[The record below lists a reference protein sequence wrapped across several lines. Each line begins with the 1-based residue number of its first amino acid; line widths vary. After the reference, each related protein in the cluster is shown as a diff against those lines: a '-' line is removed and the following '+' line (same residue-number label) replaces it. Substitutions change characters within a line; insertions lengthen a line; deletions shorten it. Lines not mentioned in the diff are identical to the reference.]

1 MPRRKFPRT
10 ALRGTIGTV
19 LDARRMSTSTGAF
32 GLSAP
37 KRRNSRKS
45 GIQGFTGS
53 AAVAALVI
61 GCAWTVYSN
70 ILGASIYPSVN
81 STAAETPAVKR
92 QMSSIVRK
100 APALIIDRVFADL
113 PEATASIGR
122 VESLAVPSIMFN
134 ERFAAASADGVAPR
148 AVDGPQLASASAAT
162 EAAKP
167 AETSKQV
174 SASASVQIALATP
187 GLGAAPKTVD
197 AKPARN
203 SVRDMT
209 QRAKAAVMSIGH
221 DKPSMVQK
229 LWGKDVAN
237 GPLLAYA
244 SADAK
249 IDITGSLKEQNPML
263 GGSAPYDKST
273 AVYVITHKTVYL
285 PDGTQLEAH
294 SGLGSKMDDPKYS
307 HVRMQGVTPPH
318 IYEMKPREAL
328 FHGVP
333 ALRLNPIGGEEK
345 IFGRDGLLAHT
356 YMLGGNGQSNGC
368 VSFKDYYA
376 FLDAYKNKGIRRLAV
391 VAKLD

>member
-1 MPRRKFPRT
+1 
-10 ALRGTIGTV
+10 
-19 LDARRMSTSTGAF
+19 MSTSTGAF

-122 VESLAVPSIMFN
+122 VESLAVPSVMFN

-221 DKPSMVQK
+221 DKPSMVEK

-244 SADAK
+244 SAWYKVHRAPEFYA
-249 IDITGSLKEQNPML
+249 SLLNNQPM
-263 GGSAPYDKST
+263 GFYSSATLIK
-273 AVYVITHKTVYL
+273 
-285 PDGTQLEAH
+285 DGQ
-294 SGLGSKMDDPKYS
+294 
-307 HVRMQGVTPPH
+307 R
-318 IYEMKPREAL
+318 
-328 FHGVP
+328 HGVKFLP
-333 ALRLNPIGGEEK
+333 VCVVQSDWDCTIKVGDGRSEYPVRLGLCIVKTLSGIGAKRLKTSHAFHSSTMDHVVEPFAAAVAEVSRHAPRLPVRANAIIRK
-345 IFGRDGLLAHT
+345 RQKAA
-356 YMLGGNGQSNGC
+356 GG
-368 VSFKDYYA
+368 
-376 FLDAYKNKGIRRLAV
+376 
-391 VAKLD
+391 